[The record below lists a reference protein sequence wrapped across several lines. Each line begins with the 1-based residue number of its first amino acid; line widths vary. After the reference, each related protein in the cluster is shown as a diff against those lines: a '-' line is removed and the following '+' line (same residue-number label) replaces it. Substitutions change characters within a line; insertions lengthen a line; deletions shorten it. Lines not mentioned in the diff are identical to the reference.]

1 MSFLLG
7 HRKRGGQPLVKP
19 KRLKKGDTVALVNP
33 AGVTLQAQ
41 DVLDARNRIES
52 LGLKVQLGLHLL
64 DRRGYFA
71 GKDLDRASDLNQQ
84 FSDSRI
90 AGIIALR
97 GGWGSARI
105 LGYLDYNLIRDNP
118 KVLLGFSDI
127 TALHM
132 AIHSLTGLVTFH
144 GPLGSSNW
152 TSFSKEYL
160 GRVLM
165 RGEKVT
171 FSNHITGSGAEVG
184 TSYGV
189 RTIREGRSV
198 GPILGGNL
206 SVLCGIIGS
215 NYLPNFENSILFL
228 EDVGEDVYRI
238 DRMLTALKLAG
249 ILGGISGFVF
259 GQCTGC
265 SESTKVGSLSLDQVL
280 DDHIL
285 PLGIPAWR
293 GAMIGHIDDQFTLPL
308 GIRTEINAS
317 QGSIRLLETAVR
329 S

>member
-7 HRKRGGQPLVKP
+7 QRGVVGRHLVKP

-33 AGVTLQAQ
+33 AGVTLQVQ
-41 DVLDARNRIES
+41 DVVDARNRIES
-52 LGLKVQLGLHLL
+52 LGLKVELGLHLL

-71 GKDLDRASDLNQQ
+71 GKDLDRAFDLNQQ
-84 FSDSRI
+84 FSDTRI
-90 AGIIALR
+90 AGIVALR

-105 LGYLDYNLIRDNP
+105 LEYLNYDLIRDNP

-160 GRVLM
+160 ARILL

-171 FSNHITGSGAEVG
+171 FRNPSTVAGAELRS
-184 TSYGV
+184 SYGV
-189 RTIREGRSV
+189 HTIREGRSI
-198 GPILGGNL
+198 GPMLGGNL
-206 SVLCGIIGS
+206 SVLCGILGS
-215 NYLPNFENSILFL
+215 DYLPDFEGSILFL

-238 DRMLTALKLAG
+238 DRMITALRLAG
-249 ILGGISGFVF
+249 VLDKIEGFVF

-265 SESTKVGSLSLDQVL
+265 LESARKGSLSLEQVL
-280 DDHIL
+280 NDHIR
-285 PLGIPAWR
+285 PLGIPAWS

-308 GIRTEINAS
+308 GIRTEIDAR
-317 QGSIRLLETAVR
+317 QGSMRLLESAVR
-329 S
+329 P